1 MREFRMI
8 QSDHPGNISLN
19 ETKVA
24 LVLLI
29 KSAMDQLDEI
39 SVLGR
44 QGCSAQ
50 LSRQLLAETCG
61 VLRELTGDQTE
72 LYFSTLLALSESF
85 GLSGVRSVSEEYVEH
100 VAPAKRH
107 FVSTI
112 RERLR
117 AAIG

>member
-1 MREFRMI
+1 MTR
-8 QSDHPGNISLN
+8 SDQPGKISST

-29 KSAMDQLDEI
+29 KSVMDQLDEI
-39 SVLGR
+39 SVLGH

-50 LSRQLLAETCG
+50 LSRQLLGETCG
-61 VLRELTGDQTE
+61 VLRELTEEQTE
-72 LYFSTLLALSESF
+72 LYFSTLLALSDSF